1 MIQKIGAVLTK
12 VIKPTKS
19 YEKIMHSFITAEQEL
34 IMLAE
39 QEHEYELEQM
49 DAAQKAV
56 DEANASIER
65 RKRMDNTI
73 NKLANLIG

>member
-19 YEKIMHSFITAEQEL
+19 YEKIMHSFITVEQEL